1 MATVVIV
8 GGGLGGLLAALQLAK
23 QGIPVTLFERKQY
36 PFHRVC
42 GEYISNETV
51 PFLRSLGVY
60 PSVFQPP
67 VIRELQLTSVNGRAV
82 TLPLDLGGF
91 GMSRFSFDAFLV
103 QHIRA
108 AGATVKEQSEVTQV
122 TFNGQGF
129 NVMAEGQFWS
139 ADVVI
144 GAHGKRSR
152 LDTTLNR
159 PFLRKRSP
167 YVGVKYHIR
176 YDQPRDR
183 ISLHNFENGYCGI
196 SQVEDGKSNLCYL
209 VHRDAVKKHHHIPE
223 LEKAVLYRNPYLKEI
238 FTNAEF
244 LFDRPEVINEISF
257 ATKGPLEGHVLMGGD
272 AAGMI
277 TPLCGNG
284 MAMAIHASKLLAEEV
299 GAFCRNEITRDQM
312 EHRYATRWN
321 NLFAKRLW
329 AGRQIQNLFGSEW
342 ASNLAVNL
350 ARFAP
355 PIANF
360 LIRQTHGQPF

>member
-1 MATVVIV
+1 MAEVIIV
-8 GGGLGGLLAALQLAK
+8 GGGLGGLLTALQLART
-23 QGIPVTLFERKQY
+23 GIAVTLFERKQY

-51 PFLRSLGVY
+51 PFLRSLGAY
-60 PSVFQPP
+60 PDDLNPP
-67 VIRELQLTSVNGRAV
+67 VISELQLTSVNGRTAI
-82 TLPLDLGGF
+82 LPLDLGGF
-91 GMSRFSFDAFLV
+91 GVSRYALDAWLV
-103 QHIRA
+103 QQVRA
-108 AGATVKEQSEVTQV
+108 AGAIVHEQSEVTAIDF
-122 TFNGQGF
+122 TGHGF
-129 NVMAEGQFWS
+129 DVAAGGKRWT

-144 GAHGKRSR
+144 AAHGKRSR
-152 LDTTLNR
+152 LDVALKR
-159 PFLRKRSP
+159 SFLRKRSP

-176 YDQPRDR
+176 YDQPRAR

-196 SQVEDGKSNLCYL
+196 SQVESNTTNLCYL
-209 VHRDAVKKHHHIPE
+209 VHRDMVKKHHHIPE
-223 LEKAVLYRNPYLKEI
+223 LEKVVLHRNPHLKEI

-257 ATKGPLEGHVLMGGD
+257 ATKGPLENHVLMGGD

-299 GAFCRNEITRDQM
+299 GTFCRGGVSRAEM
-312 EHRYATRWN
+312 EKRYANRWN
-321 NLFAKRLW
+321 NLFAQRLW

-355 PIANF
+355 PVAQF
-360 LIRQTHGQPF
+360 LVRQTHGAPF